1 MSFPVRFR
9 PQVSD
14 EIIEAMAWY
23 ADRSPGLETAF
34 FRTFEAAARSLADQ
48 PERYRKIFG
57 EVRRI
62 ILPRF
67 PYVVFY
73 RFDGEEVVVL
83 SVQHERRSPDRWPGG

>member
-1 MSFPVRFR
+1 
-9 PQVSD
+9 
-14 EIIEAMAWY
+14 MAWY
-23 ADRSPGLETAF
+23 YERSPGLETAF
-34 FRTFEAAARSLADQ
+34 FRTFEVAAKGLADH
-48 PERYRKIFG
+48 PERYRKVMG

-83 SVQHERRSPDRWPGG
+83 SVQHERRSPDRWPRG